1 MLTQTGTR
9 EISGRRRPAA
19 DYLPD
24 FCHIHS
30 VLAVLIAGELVALVF
45 TLANSPVTD
54 GFWARLGLTSLF
66 IQWIGLATTASLCLL
81 KRKVRTLSIERFSV
95 MGLGIIFLITLMCS
109 LISLRFVLAGRVDL
123 DEDWYFLFRNLVISL
138 LMGAVVFRYFYL
150 QQQYRLRLHS
160 EAEARVQALQSKIRP
175 HFLFNSLNTIAS
187 LIPDDPARAEALL
200 EDFSDL
206 FRASMAKPERLLPFS
221 AERSLCERYLHIER
235 QRIGERL
242 NWQWRMDDFPEDMLM
257 PPLSLQPLL
266 ENAVYHGIQARV
278 PGGTI
283 DIHCR
288 LAGGSVEISV
298 TNPLPEA
305 GSQRPPGNQ
314 IALENIAER
323 LRVLFGGDASLH
335 IHQSTREF
343 RARLRFPV
351 CEEA

>member
-9 EISGRRRPAA
+9 EISGRRHPAA
-19 DYLPD
+19 AYLPD

-45 TLANSPVTD
+45 TLANSHLAD

-81 KRKVRTLSIERFSV
+81 KRKVRDLSLERFSI
-95 MGLGIIFLITLMCS
+95 MGLGIIFLITLICS
-109 LISLRFVLAGRVDL
+109 LISLRFVIAGRLDL
-123 DEDWYFLFRNLVISL
+123 NQDWYFLFRNLVISL
-138 LMGAVVFRYFYL
+138 MMGAVVFRYFYL
-150 QQQYRLRLHS
+150 HQQYRVRLQS

-187 LIPDDPARAEALL
+187 LIPDDPAQAEILL

-206 FRASMAKPERLLPFS
+206 FRASMAKPDRLLPFS
-221 AERSLCERYLHIER
+221 AEQSLCKRYLHIER

-242 NWQWRMDDFPEDMLM
+242 NWQWRLDDFHDDLLM

-266 ENAVYHGIQARV
+266 ENAVYHGIQPRV

-288 LAGGSVEISV
+288 TIGKYAEIAV

-305 GSQRPPGNQ
+305 GNQRPPGSQ
-314 IALENIAER
+314 IALKNIAER
-323 LRVLFGGDASLH
+323 LRVLYGGDASLQIRRGEH
-335 IHQSTREF
+335 SF
-343 RARLRFPV
+343 CARLRFPTGRTS
-351 CEEA
+351 